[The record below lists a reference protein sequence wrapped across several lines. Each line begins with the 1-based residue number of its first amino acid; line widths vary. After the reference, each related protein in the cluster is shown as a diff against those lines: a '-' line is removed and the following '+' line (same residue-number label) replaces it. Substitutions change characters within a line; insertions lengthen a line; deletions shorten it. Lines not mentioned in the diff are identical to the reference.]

1 VPLVFDPFLTRKPF
15 EVAAITRAFAGA
27 DLATMLIFWLR
38 KHGGLAD
45 RTVGE
50 ALDAGVSLARIVQLV
65 EACVEAP

>member
-1 VPLVFDPFLTRKPF
+1 
-15 EVAAITRAFAGA
+15 
-27 DLATMLIFWLR
+27 MLIFWLR